1 MRANTAILPR
11 AHARA
16 RSHARACAYSHALFS
31 THARVPPRA
40 VAHALLQIPA
50 MVEGREQEMWD
61 YRICLGFA
69 YRVMSWVRHVL
80 LESDDAKAGASSR
93 VSGRAPDASQTWLI
107 RFEGNDAT
115 RLTLQID
122 HARKPHQIFKQKHL
136 YEALK
141 LQESD
146 GVVASASA
154 SR

>member
-1 MRANTAILPR
+1 MRGL
-11 AHARA
+11 
-16 RSHARACAYSHALFS
+16 C
-31 THARVPPRA
+31 
-40 VAHALLQIPA
+40 QIPA

-61 YRICLGFA
+61 YRVCLGFA

-93 VSGRAPDASQTWLI
+93 IPNRAPEASQTWLI

-136 YEALK
+136 YEALNV
-141 LQESD
+141 QES
-146 GVVASASA
+146 GGAVASAASASA